1 MSDDRSR
8 SILLQVAFKGAIQGG
23 GTIEEIGVLTN
34 ALFEMLEAKHAHYNI
49 SLEDSKRGGG
59 FNKAPASAPAT
70 GDSFTY
76 NGSPW
81 MDFRAN
87 KKSGTLKPGFPDFKP
102 VDGRN
107 DEAVWLY
114 SQDGGANEE
123 AAPLVVAADA
133 KLALAAVMA

>member
-49 SLEDSKRGGG
+49 SLEDSKRSGG

-133 KLALAAVMA
+133 KLALEAVMV